1 MDALS
6 GGVQLVAGQRDHV
19 EGVHHGGGVGD
30 GFGGGGLEAGE
41 AVHGHDGDPG
51 PELVG
56 LSLQPGLERL
66 LRATLDQ
73 VQQPGGAGVVPDRGE
88 VDDHGHV
95 LVALAGVSPSVLVD
109 ADDLDAVEPSRVVDE
124 ELGPD
129 VGHGHVGGVP
139 ADVQHGGDTADRGVI
154 EHDLAQGPPVR
165 GPGQLRPRSGHRLQ
179 RMPPHPPTPIAAE
192 PGHPDRQPRR
202 PSAHGQVGE
211 PA

>member
-6 GGVQLVAGQRDHV
+6 GGVQLVARQRDHV

-41 AVHGHDGDPG
+41 AVHRHDGDPG

-95 LVALAGVSPSVLVD
+95 LVALAGVSPVGS
-109 ADDLDAVEPSRVVDE
+109 AWGAVSGLLPVRFPRPPAE
-124 ELGPD
+124 PD
-129 VGHGHVGGVP
+129 V
-139 ADVQHGGDTADRGVI
+139 
-154 EHDLAQGPPVR
+154 
-165 GPGQLRPRSGHRLQ
+165 RLS
-179 RMPPHPPTPIAAE
+179 PHPALHERGLVQLVVTA
-192 PGHPDRQPRR
+192 GRSQ
-202 PSAHGQVGE
+202 GVGMW
-211 PA
+211 